1 MYLVSLDLP
10 HLHPTD
16 QSHILELRTGSHVF
30 EHVGDV
36 GVEVIP
42 AQGKVL
48 LRPHYD
54 GALNLIILL

>member
-1 MYLVSLDLP
+1 MYLVRLDLA

-16 QSHILELRTGSHVF
+16 QSHILELGTGSHVF

-42 AQGKVL
+42 AEGKVL

-54 GALNLIILL
+54 EALNFIILV

>member
-1 MYLVSLDLP
+1 MYLVSLDLS
-10 HLHPTD
+10 HLHPAD
-16 QSHILELRTGSHVF
+16 QSHILELGTGSHVL

-42 AQGKVL
+42 AEGKVL

-54 GALNLIILL
+54 RALILIILV